1 MRKFTKLLTILML
14 SFLYLLV
21 FQAKAQV
28 VYEPSYKTVYP
39 FLSRLAQKGV
49 IDLNDVTLPLSRNY
63 ILSKL
68 DTLNNH
74 TQLLTSLEKEEL
86 VFYLKEYTIEKNL
99 SEGLT
104 AEKPFQSILQAKNN
118 DRIRFAAYQDKQFAF
133 NIQPIIGYQV
143 ESIDNAS
150 ISQRWIG
157 AWIYGYLG
165 KSIGYSV
172 DFRNSQ
178 LNNLTSTYDY
188 KKNFSPDQ
196 GRIGDLLVNG
206 SRFDFST
213 INASITAQWKWGH
226 ATFGKTP
233 LTFGYGTAG
242 KLILSEKAPTYPQ
255 IRLDINPVKWL
266 SFTYAHGWLNSNLVD
281 SSSIYATS
289 VPGRNQFQYRGKY
302 LAFHALTLKPL
313 KGLSFSIGESTIYN
327 DNIKLAYLIPIA
339 LFSGMNHYLG
349 EASSGKNATNTISNS
364 QIFLQLSSRNHI
376 PKTHLYGGF
385 FIDEVELSLTGGN
398 AIERNNR
405 NHTAYQVG
413 ASISDFPLNNLHLTL
428 EYTKVQPFTYVHFIE
443 AQTYQN
449 SNYNLGYWTGANSDQ
464 LFAQLHY
471 RVLRGL
477 DIKLM
482 YNYIRKGAIG
492 SGQQQTDFKTNYP
505 FLWGTQRKYDFVQ
518 AQVQYE
524 FVHDLFFKLNF
535 LSGNNTNTISN
546 TNSKS
551 FSMSVNYSF

>member
-1 MRKFTKLLTILML
+1 MRKFTKLLTILTL
-14 SFLYLLV
+14 PFLYLLA

-289 VPGRNQFQYRGKY
+289 VPGRSQFEYRGKY

-376 PKTHLYGGF
+376 PKTHLYGSF
-385 FIDEVELSLTGGN
+385 FVDEIELSLTGGN

-413 ASISDFPLNNLHLTL
+413 ASISDFPVNNLNLTL

-449 SNYNLGYWTGANSDQ
+449 SNNNLGYWTGANSDQ
-464 LFAQLHY
+464 LFAQFHY